1 MPPAQKKAEPEARP
15 FKFSFEPGEIFNLVV
30 NGQFLPSY
38 ELIEIQ
44 SNLWVFRGSVQASPQ
59 TEVVGI
65 PFHAI
70 ERIGPVNQR

>member
-1 MPPAQKKAEPEARP
+1 MADPDAHK
-15 FKFSFEPGEIFNLVV
+15 FKFSFEPGSVFNLVV

-44 SNLWVFRGSVQASPQ
+44 GNLWVFRGSVLASPQ

-65 PFHAI
+65 PYHAI
-70 ERIGPVNQR
+70 ERIGLVGQR